1 MNEYFPHYAQL
12 FGIGVLWVSF
22 HCSGMCGPLVATLVG
37 ARSIPDDE
45 STGRLER
52 WWTAA
57 RRVLAY
63 QGGRALT
70 YAALGAAAGLVGA
83 AAEQVVN
90 DVTRVAGLVLAV
102 ALLVAGILK
111 LPGVAE
117 KLGLDEASRASGAG
131 TFLSTTLRRLKP
143 ILPDSKLAR
152 MAAMG
157 FVMGFLPC
165 MLMFWVLGLS
175 AATASPL
182 HGAAI
187 MVLLVV
193 MTTPVLIVAGS
204 APLMGHKTFRKLG
217 EWLIPA
223 AMMVSAVWLGMISA
237 AANGWVEHYH
247 VLFEIGGEK
256 YTIMFW

>member
-1 MNEYFPHYAQL
+1 MNEYFPQYAQL
-12 FGIGVLWVSF
+12 FGIGLLWVSF

-37 ARSIPDDE
+37 ARSIPDAE
-45 STGRLER
+45 SVGRFKR
-52 WWTAA
+52 WWMAA

-70 YAALGAAAGLVGA
+70 YAALGAAAGLAGA

-90 DVTRVAGLVLAV
+90 DVTRIAGLILAA
-102 ALLVAGILK
+102 ALLIAGILK
-111 LPGVAE
+111 LPGLAGR
-117 KLGLDEASRASGAG
+117 LGIDEASRASGAG
-131 TFLSTTLRRLKP
+131 TFLSTALRRLKP
-143 ILPDSKLAR
+143 MLPDSRMAR

-157 FVMGFLPC
+157 LVMGFLPC

-175 AATASPL
+175 ASTASPL

-193 MTTPVLIVAGS
+193 ITTPVLIIAGS
-204 APLMGHKTFRKLG
+204 APLVGHHSFRKLG
-217 EWLIPA
+217 EWLIPV
-223 AMMVSAVWLGMISA
+223 AMMVSAVWLGLISA
-237 AANGWVEHYH
+237 AANGWVDH
-247 VLFEIGGEK
+247 VHLLFEIGGEK